1 MKNGKTIWG
10 SNMTRNNKVFS
21 YHSKGKSKVKSYIKN
36 LLVFLSITFFTYF
49 ALMFLDKI
57 T

>member
-1 MKNGKTIWG
+1 
-10 SNMTRNNKVFS
+10 MTRNNKVFS